1 MLGASNCLMLIPMC
15 AKKQPGSSPKNEP
28 APPAKE
34 KPDEHQHD
42 HDHEHDEEEGL
53 SEEEKKKRALESY
66 QKAGKIAKEALERAR
81 SKTKIGVK
89 VIDLITDTE
98 DFVVQQG
105 GSIGF
110 PMNVSIN
117 NVAAHYTSGPRDMTE
132 IEEGMIVKLDLGV
145 HVNGYIADTATTVSF
160 SKNPALENICIA
172 SEKAMQTAIDM
183 IKVGAQTNDIGKK
196 INEVIKSY
204 KYQPIKDLSG
214 HTLERWM
221 VHGSKQIP
229 LIPQPT
235 GQTIEEGDVFA
246 VETFS
251 STGEGQAHPLQIGN
265 IYQLALRHIPKIRNQ
280 AAKQLIG
287 FIAKNYKT
295 LPFSHRAWAKEL
307 MVPRF
312 AINELIATGV
322 LMEYKVLSDVKGSF
336 VSQAEKTVYV
346 HKDSVEILT

>member
-1 MLGASNCLMLIPMC
+1 MC
-15 AKKQPGSSPKNEP
+15 AKKQPGSAPEDKPVAPVKEEP
-28 APPAKE
+28 A
-34 KPDEHQHD
+34 EHDHD

-66 QKAGKIAKEALERAR
+66 QKAGKIAKEALERAK
-81 SKTKIGVK
+81 SMTKLGVK

-98 DFVVQQG
+98 DFIIKQG
-105 GSIGF
+105 GGIGF

-117 NVAAHYTSGPRDMTE
+117 NVAAHYTSGVRDLTE
-132 IEEGMIVKLDLGV
+132 FEDGMIIKLDLGV
-145 HVNGYIADTATTVSF
+145 HVNGYVADTATTVNF
-160 SKNPALENICIA
+160 SKNPALENICTA
-172 SEKAMQTAIDM
+172 SEKSMQAAIDM
-183 IKVGAQTNDIGKK
+183 IKVGVQTNDIGKK

-204 KYQPIKDLSG
+204 KYQPVKDLSG
-214 HTLERWM
+214 HSLERWS

-235 GQTIEEGDVFA
+235 GQTIEEGDVLA

-251 STGEGQAHPLQIGN
+251 STGEGQTHPLQIGN
-265 IYQLALRHIPKIRNQ
+265 IFQLALRHVPKIRNQ
-280 AAKQLIG
+280 AAKQLVG
-287 FIAKNYKT
+287 FIVKNYKT
-295 LPFSHRAWAKEL
+295 LPFSQRAWAKEI

-312 AINELIATGV
+312 ALNELISTGV